1 MELYKQYFNQEVKN
15 MEYGRINW
23 KNGSSGGTPFS
34 AENLNIMDKGI
45 DDAKKEINDT
55 KSSKVSFT
63 SNDSDDESAIS
74 WSSVDI
80 LTTGETHASILS
92 KISKMFRNIRY
103 LNKKYDQV
111 NSDLSKSD
119 NKMDVHS
126 SNIKVHGGAIA
137 YTRTDDTSVELKVY
151 ESRGVTLLLIAK
163 NGDISSTTHMCMKLS
178 YNNDNHS
185 LTSISGS
192 GASIVS
198 HTYAPNTN
206 THTFIIGGLNPYSIV
221 DAIGHNVISLL

>member
-63 SNDSDDESAIS
+63 SNDSDDESEIS

-80 LTTGETHASILS
+80 LTTGETHSSILS

-111 NSDLSKSD
+111 NSDLEK
-119 NKMDVHS
+119 H
-126 SNIKVHGGAIA
+126 NIEADTAI
-137 YTRTDDTSVELKVY
+137 DLN
-151 ESRGVTLLLIAK
+151 L
-163 NGDISSTTHMCMKLS
+163 DIEYICPCDGYLR
-178 YNNDNHS
+178 
-185 LTSISGS
+185 I
-192 GASIVS
+192 I
-198 HTYAPNTN
+198 APNTQN
-206 THTFIIGGLNPYSIV
+206 GYTVAYLNGITIMRVVSYGTFSLPPISVMFLRKGSQVQVSSTPGGVARFYPLS
-221 DAIGHNVISLL
+221 